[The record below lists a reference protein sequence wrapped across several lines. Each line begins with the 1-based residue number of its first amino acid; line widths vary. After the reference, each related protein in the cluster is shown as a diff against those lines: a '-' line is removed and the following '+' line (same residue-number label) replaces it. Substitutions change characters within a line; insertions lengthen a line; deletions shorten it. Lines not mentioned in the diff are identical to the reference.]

1 MVDIRTVTVFANPGF
16 PIDCDVITR
25 AGRIAADLR
34 AALQEAGFTVQTTR
48 FASAPFPG
56 LARPDEVVDFA
67 RELQARCLAHGFEYV
82 TIGPARPGDPP
93 GAFAAIPD
101 ALEVTTAA
109 FASAVIATH
118 ERGIDL
124 SAVRAAASIIHRNAR
139 IGSDGFANLRFAAL
153 ANVPPGIPFLPASYH
168 DGGQPVAA
176 LGVEGAPAAVLACQ
190 ESPSLEAAGDRMVEL
205 VEHDASRMAS
215 VVERALA
222 GGDARFGGIDFSL
235 APFPDQARSTCAAV
249 ERLMGGRTGDAGTVA
264 AAAWLASTLDR
275 ARFSRA
281 GFSGLFFPVFEDAVL
296 AGRADQDLLT
306 VQDLLLYST
315 VCGTGLDTVPL
326 PGRID
331 EGAIA
336 AILMDMAALA
346 LRLDKPLTARLMPIP
361 GAREGDPV
369 RFDFPFFAPSRV
381 IDPRAYALDGLM
393 WNSERASIEPR
404 SR

>member
-1 MVDIRTVTVFANPGF
+1 MVNIRTVTVFADPGF
-16 PIDCDVITR
+16 PIDRDVIAH
-25 AGRIAADLR
+25 AGRTAADLR
-34 AALQEAGFTVQTTR
+34 AALQESGFTVQTTR
-48 FASAPFPG
+48 FASAPFGGFVDP
-56 LARPDEVVDFA
+56 AQVVEFA

-82 TIGPARPGDPP
+82 TIGPARPGDPSE
-93 GAFAAIPD
+93 AFAAIPD
-101 ALEVTTAA
+101 ALAVTTAA

-118 ERGIDL
+118 ERGIDVG
-124 SAVRAAASIIHRNAR
+124 AVRAAASVIHRNAR
-139 IGSDGFANLRFAAL
+139 IGTDGFANLRFAAL

-168 DGGQPVAA
+168 AGGPPVVA
-176 LGVEGAPAAVLACQ
+176 LGVEGARAAVLACQ
-190 ESPSLEAAGDRMVEL
+190 EASSLEAAGTRMVEL
-205 VEHDASRMAS
+205 VERAAQRMVTS
-215 VVERALA
+215 VERALA
-222 GGDARFGGIDFSL
+222 GGDIRFGGIDFSL
-235 APFPDQARSTCAAV
+235 APFPDEARSTCGAI
-249 ERLMGGRTGDAGTVA
+249 ERLMGGRTGDAGTLA

-275 ARFSRA
+275 ARFPRA

-296 AGRADQDLLT
+296 AGRATQNLLT

-336 AILMDMAALA
+336 AILMDVAALA

-361 GAREGDPV
+361 DARAGDPV

-393 WNSERASIEPR
+393 WSAEQVAVEPR
-404 SR
+404 NR